1 MLVGDL
7 VYNDDFDCNCNYAI
21 YDCTQDGI
29 QWDEAKVVHSTMEH
43 GYNKPLNY
51 ILDMKIK
58 YITISNKVL
67 IIEATH

>member
-1 MLVGDL
+1 MILIVI
-7 VYNDDFDCNCNYAI
+7 VI
-21 YDCTQDGI
+21 M
-29 QWDEAKVVHSTMEH
+29 HSTMEH